1 MEVLVADCL
10 GFCGG
15 VKHALSLAYM
25 TLRDTTVDGIKL
37 YLYGE
42 LVHNAN
48 VVNDFIKKG
57 ASIIG
62 SSNSIR
68 EKGTVIIRA
77 HGICDDE
84 RKKLEDKGVEIVDAT
99 CPVVL
104 KGQSLVRSSLLPV
117 LIFGYKGHSEVTTLV
132 GSRKDGAF
140 VISEEN
146 DLFSLEKGE
155 YNGIVQTTFS
165 TSLLDDLIEKASKI
179 GIRVNVLNEIC
190 KASVNRRAG
199 VKKLLDKVDAFVVV
213 GDHNSAN
220 TRELVSIVE
229 KAGLKCFLVEDENDI
244 SEEIYSYKR
253 VGLSAGASTPKEIY
267 DRVIKNLEDESDRE

>member
-1 MEVLVADCL
+1 MDVLVADCL

-15 VKHALSLAYM
+15 VKHALRLAYM
-25 TLRDTTVDGIKL
+25 TLRATPVDGIKL

-84 RKKLEDKGVEIVDAT
+84 RKKLEDKGVKIVDAT

-165 TSLLDDLIEKASKI
+165 TSLLDDLIEKASKM